1 MSRGLGDVY
10 KRQERIN
17 TMRKGLIKIQV
28 SRVNII
34 AILRVKTFVTHHRVI
49 KTHEEKTATARDTRV
64 FVKGVVRNML
74 KSITT
79 KHFKPIPTR
88 FLTCDDLKRSSMVTN
103 VRVRRAIEQKLRVL
117 DSISQKNRTQ
127 TSFPK
132 HTIGSTK
139 MLAEPIFCQ
148 RFLHFNRA

>member
-1 MSRGLGDVY
+1 MVP
-10 KRQERIN
+10 ERIN

-34 AILRVKTFVTHHRVI
+34 AILRVKAFVTHHRVI

-103 VRVRRAIEQKLRVL
+103 VRVRRAIEQILRILSSEDDDRELVGIAIIWGYTLAKGKLWWMITM
-117 DSISQKNRTQ
+117 S
-127 TSFPK
+127 
-132 HTIGSTK
+132 
-139 MLAEPIFCQ
+139 
-148 RFLHFNRA
+148 